1 VRRLLDLA
9 RAENLAPSGEST
21 SIAAALALLPA
32 DNRLAI
38 RVEAGG
44 DIGVRISA
52 ENAAIVLAN
61 LSTIRRAMAR
71 RSFRSRRRALT
82 ARRRSW

>member
-1 VRRLLDLA
+1 LLVRRLLDLA

-21 SIAAALALLPA
+21 SLGAALALLPA
-32 DNRLAI
+32 EDRLAV

-44 DIGVRISA
+44 DIGLRMSA

-61 LSTIRRAMAR
+61 LIDNSAR
-71 RSFRSRRRALT
+71 HGATLVSIT
-82 ARRRSW
+82 A